1 MAAASLESSSTSRTE
16 KRRERIEGAS
26 LEGVS
31 VRPLSTDEKSK
42 AFALPKKSEV
52 VERQRLPVRYHVED
66 FDVEDRPRRFLE
78 AFAAILK
85 HTNYRLA
92 LDHYIRVSAKCA
104 RCTVACQVYDATGD
118 PHDIPCY
125 RSELLLSVYR
135 RHFTLSGML
144 RARILGDP
152 GLTDEKIQQMADSFY
167 NCTACRRCHFECPM
181 GIDHA
186 LITHLGRYILSEI
199 GVAPRA
205 LVVSTREQLIGATGN
220 TSGIPLPALLDT
232 LEFLTE
238 DIQDQKGIHVPFPV
252 DQEGAEYLF
261 VPAVSDFM
269 MEAETLKGIAV
280 VFKATGDSWTIGSKY
295 FDGINYGLFYSD
307 HVLEHVLRKIRAEAE
322 RLKVKK
328 ILIGECGH
336 AARSAKFFYPTFC
349 GGKEALPVVSILEY
363 THQALKQGRIQFDPK
378 IVTERVTY
386 HDPCNIARPGWIVN
400 QPREVLKAFCG
411 DYVEMA
417 PNGRMNICCGGG
429 GGTVSIDEIRPYRT
443 AIGGRVKA
451 EQIRDTKAKYCVAP
465 CSNCKKQL
473 RELMEDQG
481 VECEIGGLHDLI
493 YRAIILPKDTASGD
507 EKQNESA
514 EGSVSL
520 AAGEEDPGNEG
531 GES

>member
-1 MAAASLESSSTSRTE
+1 VRSLSAEE
-16 KRRERIEGAS
+16 K
-26 LEGVS
+26 
-31 VRPLSTDEKSK
+31 TK
-42 AFALPKKSEV
+42 AFAIPKKPDV
-52 VERQRLPVRYHVED
+52 VQRQRLPVRYHVEN
-66 FDVEDRPRRFLE
+66 FDIEDRPRRFLE
-78 AFAAILK
+78 AFASILK

-104 RCTVACQVYDATGD
+104 RCTVACQIYTVTED
-118 PHDIPCY
+118 PRDIPCY

-152 GLTDEKIQQMADSFY
+152 GLTDEKIQEMADSFY

-186 LITHLGRYILSEI
+186 LVTHLGRYILSEI

-205 LVVSTREQLIGATGN
+205 LVVSTREQLIGATSN

-238 DIQDQKGIHVPFPV
+238 DIQDQKGIHIPFPV
-252 DQEGAEYLF
+252 DREGAEYLF
-261 VPAVSDFM
+261 IPAASDYM
-269 MEAETLKGIAV
+269 MEAETLKGIAA

-295 FDGINYGLFYSD
+295 YDGINYGLFYSD

-336 AARSAKFFYPTFC
+336 ASRSAKYFYPTFC
-349 GGKEALPVVSILEY
+349 GGKDALPVVSILEY
-363 THQALKQGRIQFDPK
+363 TYQALKEGRIKFDPK
-378 IVTERVTY
+378 VVTERVTY
-386 HDPCNIARPGWIVN
+386 HDPCNMARPGWIVN
-400 QPREVLKAFCG
+400 QPREVLKAFCA
-411 DYVEMA
+411 DYVEMV

-443 AIGGRVKA
+443 AVGGRLKA
-451 EQIRDTKAKYCVAP
+451 EQIGKTKATYCVAP

-481 VECEIGGLHDLI
+481 VNCEIVGLHDLI
-493 YRAIILPKDTASGD
+493 YKAIFLPADAEPGNG
-507 EKQNESA
+507 KQVDSSA
-514 EGSVSL
+514 VPLSL
-520 AAGEEDPGNEG
+520 AAEGADSQREG
-531 GES
+531 GGS